1 LTGCGGGSSSRLT
14 EQAGEEATI
23 DKSFDQHLLTPAYL
37 ADPYPYYHQLRCE
50 APVYWSEAMEA
61 WLLTRYG
68 DAEATLRDPRLVS
81 GTRIAAAV
89 RQLPETVQPE
99 VQALEG
105 HISTWMGFIDPPD
118 HTRLRALVSNA
129 FTPRMIRGLGPR
141 IQTIVDELLDRV
153 QEAGRMDLIA
163 DFAFPLPAIVIAEM
177 LGLPPEDREQFKQ
190 WSNDVMAF
198 LGTGR
203 SRVDVARRAQQ
214 GVYALKDYLRGI
226 FRQRR
231 QLPREDLISALLVVE
246 EEGDRLSEEE
256 MFGMCVFLLVAG
268 HETTLALIGNGM
280 LALLR
285 NPEQKQML
293 QENPGLIDS
302 AVEEFLRYDSPIQHQ
317 TRVAR
322 EDFEL
327 EGQRILRGDRV
338 LPMLGAANRDPAQ
351 FADPD
356 RLDIRRQP
364 NPHLAFGYG
373 IHFCLGAPL
382 ARLEGQIAIHT
393 ILRRLPRMQLTDG
406 NLRWRVHTSMRH
418 PELLPVGF

>member
-1 LTGCGGGSSSRLT
+1 
-14 EQAGEEATI
+14 
-23 DKSFDQHLLTPAYL
+23 
-37 ADPYPYYHQLRCE
+37 
-50 APVYWSEAMEA
+50 MEA

-68 DAEATLRDPRLVS
+68 DAEAALRDPRLVS
-81 GTRIAAAV
+81 GTRVAAAV

-99 VQALEG
+99 VRALEG

-141 IQTIVDELLDRV
+141 IQAIVDELLDRV
-153 QEAGRMDLIA
+153 EEAGQMDLIA

-177 LGLPPEDREQFKQ
+177 LGLPPADREQFKQ

-214 GVYALKDYLRGI
+214 GVDALKDYLRGI

-268 HETTLALIGNGM
+268 HETTLALIGNGL

-293 QENPGLIDS
+293 QEDPGLIDS

-317 TRVAR
+317 TRVAG

-327 EGQRILRGDRV
+327 EGCRIRQGQRV

-382 ARLEGQIAIHT
+382 ARLEGQLAIRT
-393 ILRRLPRMQLTDG
+393 ILRRLPRMQLTEG

>member
-1 LTGCGGGSSSRLT
+1 MTSN
-14 EQAGEEATI
+14 
-23 DKSFDQHLLTPAYL
+23 LLTPAYL
-37 ADPYPYYHQLRCE
+37 ANPYPFYLRLRRE
-50 APVYWSEAMEA
+50 APIYWSEAMGA
-61 WLLTRYG
+61 WLLTRYR
-68 DAEATLRDPRLVS
+68 DAEAALRDPRLIS

-89 RQLPETVQPE
+89 QQLPETVQPE
-99 VQALEG
+99 VRALQN

-118 HTRLRALVSNA
+118 HTRLRALVSNV
-129 FTPRMIRGLGPR
+129 FTPRMIRSLRPR
-141 IQTIVDELLDRV
+141 IQAIVDELLDRV
-153 QEAGRMDLIA
+153 QDAGRMDVIA

-177 LGLPPEDREQFKQ
+177 LGLPPADRDQFKQ

-203 SRVDVARRAQQ
+203 PQVDVARRAQQ
-214 GVYALKDYLRGI
+214 GVYALKGYLRSI
-226 FRQRR
+226 FNQRR
-231 QLPREDLISALLVVE
+231 QSPQDDLISALLIVE
-246 EEGDRLSEEE
+246 QEGDRLSEEE

-268 HETTLALIGNGM
+268 HETTLALIGNGL

-285 NPEQKQML
+285 NPDRKRTL
-293 QENPGLIDS
+293 QDDPALIET

-317 TRVAR
+317 TRVAG

-327 EGQRILRGDRV
+327 EGRQIRQGQRV

-351 FADPD
+351 FDDPD

-382 ARLEGQIAIHT
+382 ARLEGQIAIGA
-393 ILRRLPRMQLTDG
+393 ILRRMPALQLTTES
-406 NLRWRVHTSMRH
+406 LTWRVHTSMRN
-418 PELLPVGF
+418 PEMLPVTF

>member
-1 LTGCGGGSSSRLT
+1 LRPFESTGD
-14 EQAGEEATI
+14 EITI
-23 DKSFDQHLLTPAYL
+23 DTTFDRHLLTPVYL
-37 ADPYPYYHQLRCE
+37 ANPYRFYHQLRSE
-50 APVYWSEAMEA
+50 APVYWSEAMGA
-61 WLLTRYG
+61 WLLTRYS
-68 DAEATLRDPRLVS
+68 DAEAALRDPRLIS
-81 GTRIAAAV
+81 GTRISAAV
-89 RQLPETVQPE
+89 KQLPDAVQPE
-99 VQALEG
+99 MQTLQN

-129 FTPRMIRGLGPR
+129 FTPRMIRDLRPQ
-141 IQTIVDELLDRV
+141 IQAIVNDLLDRV
-153 QEAGRMDLIA
+153 QEAGEMDVIA

-177 LGLPPEDREQFKQ
+177 LGLPPEDRDQFKQ

-203 SRVDVARRAQQ
+203 PQVDVARRAQQ
-214 GVYALKDYLRGI
+214 GVYALKGYLRSI
-226 FRQRR
+226 FNQRR
-231 QLPREDLISALLVVE
+231 QSPQDDLISALLIVE
-246 EEGDRLSEEE
+246 QEGDRLSEEE

-268 HETTLALIGNGM
+268 HETTLALIGNGL

-285 NPEQKQML
+285 NPDRKRTL
-293 QENPGLIDS
+293 QDDPALIET

-317 TRVAR
+317 TRVAG

-327 EGQRILRGDRV
+327 EGRQIRQGQRV

-351 FADPD
+351 FDDPD

-382 ARLEGQIAIHT
+382 ARLEGQIAIGA
-393 ILRRLPRMQLTDG
+393 ILRRMPALQLTTES
-406 NLRWRVHTSMRH
+406 LTWRVHTSMRN
-418 PELLPVGF
+418 PEMLPVTF

>member
-1 LTGCGGGSSSRLT
+1 MLI
-14 EQAGEEATI
+14 EAAGDEITI
-23 DKSFDQHLLTPAYL
+23 EDSFDQHLLTPAYL
-37 ADPYPYYHQLRCE
+37 ANPYPYYHRLRRE
-50 APVYWSEAMEA
+50 APVYWSEAMGA
-61 WLLTRYG
+61 WLLTRYR
-68 DAEATLRDPRLVS
+68 DAEAALRDPRLVS
-81 GTRIAAAV
+81 GTRISAAV

-99 VQALEG
+99 MHALQD

-118 HTRLRALVSNA
+118 HTRLRALVSSA
-129 FTPRMIRGLGPR
+129 FTPRMIRNLRPR
-141 IQTIVDELLDRV
+141 IQAIVDELLDRV
-153 QEAGRMDLIA
+153 QADGQMDLIA

-177 LGLPPEDREQFKQ
+177 LGLPPGDREQFKE

-203 SRVDVARRAQQ
+203 PRVDVAKRAQQ

-231 QLPREDLISALLVVE
+231 QSPRDDLISALLIVE

-268 HETTLALIGNGM
+268 HETTLALIGNGL

-285 NPEQKQML
+285 NPDQRRQL
-293 QENPGLIDS
+293 QEDPTLMEK

-317 TRVAR
+317 TRVAG

-327 EGQRILRGDRV
+327 EGCWIRQGQRV

-351 FADPD
+351 FESPD
-356 RLDIRRQP
+356 RLDVSRQP

-382 ARLEGQIAIHT
+382 ARLEGQIAVET
-393 ILRRLPRMQLTDG
+393 ILHRMPALELM
-406 NLRWRVHTSMRH
+406 NEPLSWRVHTSMRN
-418 PELLPVGF
+418 PERLPVTF

>member
-1 LTGCGGGSSSRLT
+1 MLIDA
-14 EQAGEEATI
+14 AGAENTI
-23 DKSFDQHLLTPAYL
+23 DKTFDHFLLTPAYL
-37 ADPYPYYHQLRCE
+37 ANPYPYYHQLRRE
-50 APVYWSEAMEA
+50 APVYWSEAMGA
-61 WLLTRYG
+61 WLLTRYR
-68 DAEATLRDPRLVS
+68 DAEAALHDPRLVS
-81 GTRIAAAV
+81 GTRISAAV
-89 RQLPETVQPE
+89 QQLPETVQPE
-99 VQALEG
+99 MHSLQD

-118 HTRLRALVSNA
+118 HTRLRALVSSA
-129 FTPRMIRGLGPR
+129 FTPRMIRGLRPR
-141 IQTIVDELLDRV
+141 IQAIVDELLDRV
-153 QEAGRMDLIA
+153 QAAGQMDLIA

-177 LGLPPEDREQFKQ
+177 LGLPPGDREQFKQ

-203 SRVDVARRAQQ
+203 PKVDVARRAQQ
-214 GVYALKDYLRGI
+214 GVYALKNYLRSI

-231 QLPREDLISALLVVE
+231 QSPRDDLISALLIVE

-268 HETTLALIGNGM
+268 HETTLALIGNGL

-285 NPEQKQML
+285 NPDQKRAL
-293 QENPGLIDS
+293 QNEPALIDT

-317 TRVAR
+317 TRVAG

-327 EGQRILRGDRV
+327 EDCQIRQGQRV

-351 FADPD
+351 FAHPD
-356 RLDIRRQP
+356 RLDISRQS

-382 ARLEGQIAIHT
+382 ARLEGQIAINT
-393 ILRRLPRMQLTDG
+393 ILRRMPALGLMDDSFS
-406 NLRWRVHTSMRH
+406 WRVHTSMRN
-418 PELLPVGF
+418 PEQLPVTF

>member
-1 LTGCGGGSSSRLT
+1 MIQT
-14 EQAGEEATI
+14 GEERTI
-23 DKSFDQHLLTPAYL
+23 DNNFDQYLLKPAYL
-37 ADPYPYYHQLRCE
+37 ANPYPFYLRLRRE
-50 APVYWSEAMEA
+50 APIFWSEAMGA
-61 WLLTRYG
+61 WLLTRYR
-68 DAEATLRDPRLVS
+68 DAEAALRDPRLIS

-89 RQLPETVQPE
+89 QQLPETVQPE
-99 VQALEG
+99 VRALQN

-118 HTRLRALVSNA
+118 HTRLRALVSNV
-129 FTPRMIRGLGPR
+129 FTPRMIRSLRPR

-153 QEAGRMDLIA
+153 QDAGRMDVIA

-177 LGLPPEDREQFKQ
+177 LGLPPADREQFKQ

-203 SRVDVARRAQQ
+203 PQVDVARRAQQ
-214 GVYALKDYLRGI
+214 GVYALKGYLRSI
-226 FRQRR
+226 FSQRR
-231 QLPREDLISALLVVE
+231 QSPQDDLISALLIVE
-246 EEGDRLSEEE
+246 QEGDRLSEEE

-268 HETTLALIGNGM
+268 HETTLALIGNGL

-285 NPEQKQML
+285 HPDRKRTL
-293 QENPGLIDS
+293 QDDPALIET

-327 EGQRILRGDRV
+327 EGRQIRQGQRV

-351 FADPD
+351 FDDPD

-382 ARLEGQIAIHT
+382 ARLEGQIAIGA
-393 ILRRLPRMQLTDG
+393 ILRRMPALQLMTES
-406 NLRWRVHTSMRH
+406 LTWRVHTSMRN
-418 PELLPVGF
+418 PEMLPVTF

>member
-1 LTGCGGGSSSRLT
+1 MIQT
-14 EQAGEEATI
+14 GEERTI
-23 DKSFDQHLLTPAYL
+23 DNNFDRNLLTPAYL
-37 ADPYPYYHQLRCE
+37 ANPYPFYLRLRRE
-50 APVYWSEAMEA
+50 APIYWSEAMGA
-61 WLLTRYG
+61 WLLTRYR
-68 DAEATLRDPRLVS
+68 DAEAALRDPRLIS

-89 RQLPETVQPE
+89 QQLPETVQPE
-99 VQALEG
+99 VRALQN

-118 HTRLRALVSNA
+118 HTRLRALVSNV
-129 FTPRMIRGLGPR
+129 FTPRMIRSLRPR

-153 QEAGRMDLIA
+153 QDAGRMDVIA

-177 LGLPPEDREQFKQ
+177 LGLPPADREQFKQ

-203 SRVDVARRAQQ
+203 PQVDVARRAQQ
-214 GVYALKDYLRGI
+214 GVYALKGYLRSI
-226 FRQRR
+226 FSQRR
-231 QLPREDLISALLVVE
+231 QSPQDDLISALLIVE
-246 EEGDRLSEEE
+246 QEGDRLSEEE

-268 HETTLALIGNGM
+268 HETTLALIGNSL

-285 NPEQKQML
+285 QPDRKRTL
-293 QENPGLIDS
+293 QDDPALIET

-317 TRVAR
+317 TRVAG

-327 EGQRILRGDRV
+327 EGRQIRQGQRV

-351 FADPD
+351 FDDPD

-382 ARLEGQIAIHT
+382 ARLEGQIAIGA
-393 ILRRLPRMQLTDG
+393 ILRRMPALQLTTES
-406 NLRWRVHTSMRH
+406 LTWRVHTSMRN
-418 PELLPVGF
+418 PEMLPVTF

>member
-1 LTGCGGGSSSRLT
+1 LIQT
-14 EQAGEEATI
+14 GEERTI
-23 DKSFDQHLLTPAYL
+23 DNNFDQYLLKPAYL
-37 ADPYPYYHQLRCE
+37 ANPYPFYLRLRRE
-50 APVYWSEAMEA
+50 APIFWSEAMGA
-61 WLLTRYG
+61 WLLTRYR
-68 DAEATLRDPRLVS
+68 DAEAALRDPRLIS

-89 RQLPETVQPE
+89 QQLPETVQPE
-99 VQALEG
+99 VRALQN

-118 HTRLRALVSNA
+118 HTRLRALVSNV
-129 FTPRMIRGLGPR
+129 FTPRMIRSLRPR

-153 QEAGRMDLIA
+153 QDAGRMDVIA

-177 LGLPPEDREQFKQ
+177 LGLPPADREQFKQ

-203 SRVDVARRAQQ
+203 PQVDVARRAQQ
-214 GVYALKDYLRGI
+214 GVYALKGYLRSI
-226 FRQRR
+226 FSQRR
-231 QLPREDLISALLVVE
+231 QSPQDDLISALLIVE
-246 EEGDRLSEEE
+246 QEGDRLSEEE

-268 HETTLALIGNGM
+268 HETTLALIGNGL

-327 EGQRILRGDRV
+327 EGQRILMGDRV

-418 PELLPVGF
+418 PELLPVDF

>member
-1 LTGCGGGSSSRLT
+1 LIQT
-14 EQAGEEATI
+14 GEERTI
-23 DKSFDQHLLTPAYL
+23 DNNFDQYLLKPAYL
-37 ADPYPYYHQLRCE
+37 ANPYPFYLRLRRE
-50 APVYWSEAMEA
+50 APIFWSEAMGA
-61 WLLTRYG
+61 WLLTRYR
-68 DAEATLRDPRLVS
+68 DAEAALRDPRLIS

-89 RQLPETVQPE
+89 QQLPETVQPE
-99 VQALEG
+99 VRALQN

-118 HTRLRALVSNA
+118 HTRLRALVSNV
-129 FTPRMIRGLGPR
+129 FTPRMIRSLRPR

-153 QEAGRMDLIA
+153 QDAGRMDVIA

-177 LGLPPEDREQFKQ
+177 LGLPPADREQFKQ

-203 SRVDVARRAQQ
+203 PQVDVARRAQQ
-214 GVYALKDYLRGI
+214 GVYALKGYLRSI
-226 FRQRR
+226 FSQRR
-231 QLPREDLISALLVVE
+231 QSPQDDLISALLIVE
-246 EEGDRLSEEE
+246 QEGDRLSEEE

-418 PELLPVGF
+418 PELLPVDF

>member
-1 LTGCGGGSSSRLT
+1 MG
-14 EQAGEEATI
+14 
-23 DKSFDQHLLTPAYL
+23 
-37 ADPYPYYHQLRCE
+37 
-50 APVYWSEAMEA
+50 A
-61 WLLTRYG
+61 WLLTRYS
-68 DAEATLRDPRLVS
+68 DAEAALRDARLIS

-89 RQLPETVQPE
+89 QQLPEAVQPE
-99 VQALEG
+99 IQALQN

-129 FTPRMIRGLGPR
+129 FTPRMIRSLRPR
-141 IQTIVDELLDRV
+141 IQAIVDELLDRV
-153 QEAGRMDLIA
+153 QDAGQMDAIA

-177 LGLPPEDREQFKQ
+177 LGLPPVDREQFKQ

-203 SRVDVARRAQQ
+203 PRVDVAKRAQQ
-214 GVYALKDYLRGI
+214 GVYALKGYLHGI
-226 FRQRR
+226 FKQRR
-231 QLPREDLISALLVVE
+231 QRPQEDLISALLIVE

-268 HETTLALIGNGM
+268 HETTLALIGNGL

-285 NPEQKQML
+285 NPEQKQTL
-293 QENPGLIDS
+293 QEDPGLIDT

-327 EGQRILRGDRV
+327 DGRHIRQGQRV

-382 ARLEGQIAIHT
+382 ARIEGQIAIHT
-393 ILRRLPRMQLTDG
+393 ILRRMPELQLM
-406 NLRWRVHTSMRH
+406 NESLSWRVHTSMRN
-418 PELLPVGF
+418 PEQLPVSF

>member
-1 LTGCGGGSSSRLT
+1 MTGCGGGSSSRLT

-141 IQTIVDELLDRV
+141 IQAIVDELLDRV

-231 QLPREDLISALLVVE
+231 QRPEEDLISALLVVE

-268 HETTLALIGNGM
+268 HETTLALIGNGL

-293 QENPGLIDS
+293 QEDPGLIDS

-327 EGQRILRGDRV
+327 EGQRIRRGDRV

-382 ARLEGQIAIHT
+382 ARLEGQIAIRT
-393 ILRRLPRMQLTDG
+393 ILRRLPRMQLTEG

-418 PELLPVGF
+418 PELLPVDF